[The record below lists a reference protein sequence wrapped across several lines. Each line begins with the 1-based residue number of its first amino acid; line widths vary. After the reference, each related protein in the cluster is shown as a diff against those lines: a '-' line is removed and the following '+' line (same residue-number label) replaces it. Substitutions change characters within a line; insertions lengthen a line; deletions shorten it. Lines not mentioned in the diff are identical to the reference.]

1 MKQQSQSNELTGSL
15 IASESEPI
23 IVDTS
28 KESAPK
34 KEEATPPTRD
44 FMYNWI
50 REKSGKK

>member
-15 IASESEPI
+15 IASESESVI
-23 IVDTS
+23 NTS

-34 KEEATPPTRD
+34 KEEVTPSSRD
-44 FMYNWI
+44 FMYKWI

>member
-15 IASESEPI
+15 IASES
-23 IVDTS
+23 VNTS

-34 KEEATPPTRD
+34 KEEATPIARD

>member
-15 IASESEPI
+15 IASES
-23 IVDTS
+23 VDTS
-28 KESAPK
+28 NLLAPK
-34 KEEATPPTRD
+34 TEDAKTPARD

>member
-15 IASESEPI
+15 IASDSESA
-23 IVDTS
+23 VNTS
-28 KESAPK
+28 KESVPK
-34 KEEATPPTRD
+34 TEDTTPIARD

>member
-15 IASESEPI
+15 IASDSES
-23 IVDTS
+23 VNTS
-28 KESAPK
+28 KESVPK
-34 KEEATPPTRD
+34 TEDTTPIARD

>member
-15 IASESEPI
+15 IASDSES
-23 IVDTS
+23 VDTS
-28 KESAPK
+28 NLLAPK
-34 KEEATPPTRD
+34 TEEATPIARD